1 METLTYVVLTI
12 FAIVIIIAIR
22 SFFKIRSRKSEY
34 KDWKVGDKLILDQFN
49 ADTAYDILRKKGKT
63 YANLCGWTEDN
74 VYVDVHDG
82 NVYRI
87 EWKEVKLNKS
97 ARWRRNYEE
106 AKKTMGAD
114 PSFSADVEEPKNST
128 SSSSPRGTIDG
139 KPIELL
145 TEVECQ
151 VYLKLAI
158 EEEDYQSAEL
168 IRKRMEHF
176 R

>member
-1 METLTYVVLTI
+1 METLTYIALAI
-12 FAIVIIIAIR
+12 FAIVIIIAIG

-49 ADTAYDILRKKGKT
+49 SDTAYDVLRKNGKS
-63 YANLCGWTEDN
+63 YAKLCGWTEDN

-82 NVYRI
+82 NVYKI
-87 EWKEVKLNKS
+87 EWKEVKSNKS
-97 ARWRRNYEE
+97 ACWRRNYEE
-106 AKKTMGAD
+106 AKKVMGID
-114 PSFSADVEEPKNST
+114 PSFSADIEEPKNST

-145 TEVECQ
+145 TEIECQ
-151 VYLKLAI
+151 VYLKNAI
-158 EEEDYQSAEL
+158 ESEDYKAAEA
-168 IRKRMEHF
+168 IRKRMENF